1 MPRVSGLRRGLECI
15 AMKRSIILIV
25 ILAALG
31 AAFADNWKLDSNVSF
46 TFTQS
51 AFSDTWAGDELSN
64 ITWVANSTTTA
75 EKQLKSWLQNKNT
88 LKLAFGQTHNQKT
101 RYDANLEQEKYW
113 EHPEKST
120 DKIDLESMLRF
131 TTQGWV
137 DPFVAGRFESQFLD
151 LSQEET
157 RLINPMLFTETAGII
172 RSFIDEENRLF
183 TTRLGAAFR
192 EKIDRDVIIDPV
204 TLDKE
209 TQTTVDGGLEMVSEY
224 KQKVKLPLEMDF
236 RSRLQ
241 LYQALFNSKSD
252 ELNED
257 WKSTD
262 MVWENSL
269 STKLFGMVS
278 ANLIFEMR
286 YDKEQVSDLQWK
298 EMLGLGLSYT
308 LF

>member
-1 MPRVSGLRRGLECI
+1 
-15 AMKRSIILIV
+15 
-25 ILAALG
+25 
-31 AAFADNWKLDSNVSF
+31 
-46 TFTQS
+46 
-51 AFSDTWAGDELSN
+51 
-64 ITWVANSTTTA
+64 
-75 EKQLKSWLQNKNT
+75 
-88 LKLAFGQTHNQKT
+88 
-101 RYDANLEQEKYW
+101 
-113 EHPEKST
+113 

>member
-1 MPRVSGLRRGLECI
+1 
-15 AMKRSIILIV
+15 
-25 ILAALG
+25 
-31 AAFADNWKLDSNVSF
+31 SF
-46 TFTQS
+46 TLTQS
-51 AFSDTWAGDELSN
+51 AFSDTWVGTELSN

-88 LKLAFGQTHNQKT
+88 LKLAFGQTHTQKT
-101 RYDANLEQEKYW
+101 RVDENLAEEKYW

-157 RLINPMLFTETAGII
+157 RLINPMLFTETAGVI

-192 EKIDRDVIIDPV
+192 EKIDRDVIDASSGA
-204 TLDKE
+204 KE
-209 TQTTVDGGLEMVSEY
+209 TITTVDGGLEMVSEY
-224 KQKVKLPLEMDF
+224 KQKIQLPLEMDL

-262 MVWENSL
+262 MVWENVL
-269 STKLFGMVS
+269 TTKLFGMVS
-278 ANLIFEMR
+278 ANLIFELR
-286 YDKEQVSDLQWK
+286 YDKEQVADLQWK

>member
-1 MPRVSGLRRGLECI
+1 
-15 AMKRSIILIV
+15 MKQSLIIIM
-25 ILAALG
+25 ILAA
-31 AAFADNWKLDSNVSF
+31 FASLSAENWKLDSNV
-46 TFTQS
+46 TFTLSQG
-51 AFSDTWAGDELSN
+51 AFSDTWVGDELSN
-64 ITWVANSTTTA
+64 ITWMANSTTTA
-75 EKQLKSWLQNKNT
+75 EKQLKSWLLNKNT

-101 RYDANLEQEKYW
+101 RADTTGASEKYW
-113 EHPEKST
+113 EHPEKSS

-131 TTQGWV
+131 TTNAWV
-137 DPFVAGRFESQFLD
+137 DPFLAGRFESQFLD
-151 LSQEET
+151 QSQPET
-157 RLINPMLFTETAGII
+157 RLINPMLFTETAGVI

-192 EKIDRDVIIDPV
+192 EKINRDVALITETEIAA
-204 TLDKE
+204 KE
-209 TQTTVDGGLEMVSEY
+209 TQTTIDGGLELVSEY
-224 KQKVKLPLEMDF
+224 TQKLQMPLEMNL

-269 STKLFGMVS
+269 STKLFGMLS
-278 ANLIFEMR
+278 ANLIFELR
-286 YDKEQVSDLQWK
+286 YDKEQVADLQWK
-298 EMLGLGLSYT
+298 EMLGLGFSYT

>member
-1 MPRVSGLRRGLECI
+1 
-15 AMKRSIILIV
+15 MKRYLILMIALLV
-25 ILAALG
+25 IAGLQAEA
-31 AAFADNWKLDSNVSF
+31 WKLDSNMSL
-46 TFTQS
+46 TLSQS
-51 AFSDTWAGDELSN
+51 AFSDSWVGTELSN

-101 RYDANLEQEKYW
+101 RLDANMNPEKYW

-120 DKIDLESMLRF
+120 DKIDFESMFRF

-137 DPFVAGRFESQFLD
+137 DPFLAGRFESQFLD
-151 LSQEET
+151 LSQAET
-157 RLINPMLFTETAGII
+157 RIVNPMLFTETAGII

-192 EKIDRDVIIDPV
+192 EKIDRDVMISL
-204 TLDKE
+204 TEKE

-224 KQKVKLPLEMDF
+224 KQKIQMPLQMDF

-262 MVWENSL
+262 MVWENVL
-269 STKLFGMVS
+269 TTKLFGLVS
-278 ANLIFEMR
+278 ANLIFELR
-286 YDKEQVSDLQWK
+286 YDKEQVAELQWK

>member
-1 MPRVSGLRRGLECI
+1 
-15 AMKRSIILIV
+15 MKRYLILMIALLV
-25 ILAALG
+25 IAGLQAET
-31 AAFADNWKLDSNVSF
+31 WKLDSNMSL
-46 TFTQS
+46 TLSQS
-51 AFSDTWAGDELSN
+51 AFSDSWVGTELSN

-75 EKQLKSWLQNKNT
+75 ERQLKSWLQNKNT

-101 RYDANLEQEKYW
+101 RLDANMNPEKYW

-120 DKIDLESMLRF
+120 DKIDFESMFRF

-137 DPFVAGRFESQFLD
+137 DPFLAGRFESQFLD
-151 LSQEET
+151 LSQAET
-157 RLINPMLFTETAGII
+157 RIVNPMLFTETAGII

-192 EKIDRDVIIDPV
+192 EKIDRDVMISL
-204 TLDKE
+204 TEKE

-224 KQKVKLPLEMDF
+224 KQKIQMPLQMDF

-262 MVWENSL
+262 MVWENVL
-269 STKLFGMVS
+269 TTKLFGLVS
-278 ANLIFEMR
+278 ANLIFELR
-286 YDKEQVSDLQWK
+286 YDKEQVAELQWK